1 MTADRE
7 DKVAVDPKILS
18 AEHSPE
24 LRPLRGGIKS
34 FSDLKM
40 NTIALYGNF
49 VIVAVIG
56 VIFSPMLVRLL
67 GQEQF
72 GIWKGSLRLL
82 DLTAV
87 ADGRATQALKWVVA
101 HDDSREDT
109 ANKQRMIGASL
120 LVWCIWLPILLGGL
134 TLVVVGLPSF
144 IGGISERN
152 LPIARLAVMILGAN
166 MVMTAL
172 LGIPDALLV
181 GTNQGWR
188 SYLLT
193 TFYLVLS
200 NVGMV
205 IAGYLGFGIIGV
217 AASTMIFSVL
227 NGVSTYFVAR
237 ARIPWLGVKLPSI
250 KQLKQLLN
258 FSNLTMVWMI
268 VRMVMLASDVLL
280 IGYFSGAQLVS
291 RYTFF
296 AYVTQFALSICLMT
310 SSAAAPKLGSLIG
323 SGQMAE
329 AAARLKQLR
338 AMLFCTIIVL
348 AGGIILCNQAFVSL
362 WIGPQFYLGDPA
374 NLMMVAVLVQLA
386 LIRFEGQIQDVSLTI
401 GKKVLWGAIF
411 TALSFALA
419 AAFYSATGSLAMMFT
434 GLLLGRLPLNFVF
447 AMLVHRMVPGGG
459 YDLRGHTIMIAS
471 LCFLSALSLVWK
483 PEGLLSFL
491 LTAPLLAGFLIVSS
505 GLMLLPQK
513 TLLAVVNGILER
525 LGRKPIE
532 VERTKFLM
540 P

>member
-1 MTADRE
+1 MTPDT
-7 DKVAVDPKILS
+7 S
-18 AEHSPE
+18 AAQ
-24 LRPLRGGIKS
+24 PLRRGFKGI
-34 FSDLKM
+34 SDIKM
-40 NTIALYGNF
+40 NTVALYGNF
-49 VIVAVIG
+49 LIVAVIG
-56 VIFSPMLVRLL
+56 VIFNPMLIRLL
-67 GQEQF
+67 GLEQF
-72 GIWKGSLRLL
+72 GIWKASLRLL

-101 HDDSREDT
+101 HDDSRDDT
-109 ANKQRMIGASL
+109 ADKQRMVGASL
-120 LVWCIWLPILLGGL
+120 LVWCIWLPFLLGGL
-134 TLVVVGLPSF
+134 AVVLIGLPWF
-144 IGGISERN
+144 IGGISEET

-172 LGIPDALLV
+172 LGLPDAVLV
-181 GTNQGWR
+181 GTSQGWR

-217 AASTMIFSVL
+217 AASTLIFSVL

-237 ARIPWLGVKLPSI
+237 ARIPWLGVKMPSF

-268 VRMVMLASDVLL
+268 VRMLMLASDVLL

-323 SGQMAE
+323 SGQMKE
-329 AAARLKQLR
+329 AATRLKQLR

-348 AGGIILCNQAFVSL
+348 GGGILLCNRAFVSV
-362 WIGPQFYLGDPA
+362 WIGPEFYLGDPA

-401 GKKVLWGAIF
+401 GRKVLWSAIF
-411 TALSFALA
+411 TAFSFGLA
-419 AAFYSATGSLAMMFT
+419 AVLYSATGSLAMMFA
-434 GLLLGRLPLNFVF
+434 GLLLGRLPLNFAF
-447 AMLVHRMVPGGG
+447 AVLVHRMVPGAG
-459 YDLRGHTIMIAS
+459 YDLRGHFVMISA
-471 LCFLSALSLVWK
+471 LCLVGALSLFWK
-483 PEGLLSFL
+483 PEGLLAFL
-491 LTAPLLAGFLIVSS
+491 LTAPLLGAILAVGS
-505 GLMLLPQK
+505 GLLLLPRA
-513 TLLAVVNGILER
+513 TVRESLTGIVRR

-532 VERTKFLM
+532 ST
-540 P
+540 

>member
-1 MTADRE
+1 MTADRKDE
-7 DKVAVDPKILS
+7 RAVDREI
-18 AEHSPE
+18 SPVE
-24 LRPLRGGIKS
+24 LLPDSRPLRRGFKS
-34 FSDLKM
+34 VSDIKM

-49 VIVAVIG
+49 VIVAIIG

-101 HDDSREDT
+101 HGDSREDA
-109 ANKQRMIGASL
+109 ANKQRMVGASL
-120 LVWCIWLPILLGGL
+120 LVWCVWLPILLGGL

-144 IGGISERN
+144 IGGISEQN
-152 LPIARLAVMILGAN
+152 LPIARLAVVILGAN

-172 LGIPDALLV
+172 LGIPDAILV

-205 IAGYLGFGIIGV
+205 VAGYLGFGIIGV
-217 AASTMIFSVL
+217 AASTLIFSVL

-237 ARIPWLGVKLPSI
+237 ARIPWLGVKMPSF

-268 VRMVMLASDVLL
+268 VRMLMLASDVLL

-329 AAARLKQLR
+329 AAVRLKQLR

-348 AGGIILCNQAFVSL
+348 AGGIILCNRAFVSL
-362 WIGPQFYLGDPA
+362 WIGPEFYLGDPA

-401 GKKVLWGAIF
+401 GRKVLWSAIF
-411 TALSFALA
+411 TAFSFALA
-419 AAFYSATGSLAMMFT
+419 AAFYSATGSLAMMFA

-447 AMLVHRMVPGGG
+447 AMLVHRMVPGAG
-459 YDLRGHTIMIAS
+459 YDLRGHSIMIIA
-471 LCFLSALSLVWK
+471 LCILAALSLAWK
-483 PEGLLSFL
+483 PDGLLTFII
-491 LTAPLLAGFLIVSS
+491 TAPLLGGFLAVGS
-505 GLMLLPQK
+505 GLLLLPRK
-513 TLLAVVNGILER
+513 ALFATINGILAR
-525 LGRKPIE
+525 LGRKPI
-532 VERTKFLM
+532 KLA
-540 P
+540 